1 MTPQELAA
9 MQAGLDPRAYY
20 QDPYAA
26 ARAGQVDPETLP
38 PRGATPIVPKGPRP
52 TGQEQLQNFMS
63 RAGQA
68 ASAIPSQ
75 IGQQYA
81 QLKQR
86 FPQAGGYGRTALA
99 ATAALPAVGTSL
111 EELQAGRPL
120 GAVAA
125 LAPAGLSAIGA
136 GMLGR
141 TGQAMIGKGGVAG
154 TAVGLGLMGLG
165 AILPGAAAQGAES
178 VRQDVTGKPTKGK
191 EGEFSTQMAMAQQMG
206 ELGATQYRTNM
217 GTYTSAMKDL
227 SKFYSDQSYYDLQ
240 RNVPI
245 IEKMKNSELTRQ
257 QALMNTQGQLQGML
271 GVLATGG
278 ALAQGAQANTAGL
291 IGTALT
297 AAPYAGSV
305 LQAPQIRFG

>member
-1 MTPQELAA
+1 MIPDPWSSTAA
-9 MQAGLDPRAYY
+9 PSSPLFVNA
-20 QDPYAA
+20 
-26 ARAGQVDPETLP
+26 
-38 PRGATPIVPKGPRP
+38 PRP
-52 TGQEQLQNFMS
+52 TGQEQLERYMQQ
-63 RAGQA
+63 AGA
-68 ASAIPSQ
+68 TLGAIP
-75 IGQQYA
+75 GQVRQTA
-81 QLKQR
+81 SKLKAR
-86 FPQAGGYGRTALA
+86 FPNAGGYARGGLA
-99 ATAALPAVGTSL
+99 IAGAIPAAGASL

-136 GMLGR
+136 GL
-141 TGQAMIGKGGVAG
+141 IGKGVPGTVA
-154 TAVGLGLMGLG
+154 GLGLMGLG

-178 VRQDVTGKPTKGK
+178 TRQDITGKPTKGK

-206 ELGATQYRTNM
+206 ELGATQYRTQM
-217 GTYTSAMKDL
+217 GTYTSALKDL
-227 SKFYSDQSYYDLQ
+227 SKHYSDQSYYDLQ

-245 IEKMKNSELTRQ
+245 IEKMKNNELVRQ

-291 IGTALT
+291 LGTALT
-297 AAPYAGSV
+297 SAPYAGSV